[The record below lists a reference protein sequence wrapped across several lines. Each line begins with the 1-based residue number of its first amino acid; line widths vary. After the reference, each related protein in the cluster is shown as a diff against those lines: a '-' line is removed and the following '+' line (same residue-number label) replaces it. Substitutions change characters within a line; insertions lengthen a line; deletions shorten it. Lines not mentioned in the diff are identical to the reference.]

1 MSPLT
6 QPHSSTY
13 LDGSDIQV
21 MEHIGTST
29 SYPHEYVL
37 ITSRVKLSD
46 YYFYIITRRP
56 QSMLSPLS
64 SAVDLPGFIN
74 DSGAVAIAT
83 PPSLSGDINIEFT
96 NVLSRK

>member
-1 MSPLT
+1 
-6 QPHSSTY
+6 
-13 LDGSDIQV
+13 
-21 MEHIGTST
+21 
-29 SYPHEYVL
+29 
-37 ITSRVKLSD
+37 
-46 YYFYIITRRP
+46 
-56 QSMLSPLS
+56 MLSPLS